1 MSTDMKTKIVLG
13 LSLGVLLLAGS
24 CRDKDKSGKPLDT
37 VSSGSITIAVD
48 ESLRPIM
55 DAEVDSF
62 TKIYTNAHI
71 KIVYLPEEEA
81 IHAMLKDS
89 ARLAIVTRK
98 LTAEETKVLES
109 QKLVP
114 RHITVA
120 HDAVALILNKAKVD
134 TLFETQQFTRI
145 ATGEISNWNQINKKL
160 KPESIDVVFDSPKSG
175 IIRLVR
181 DSIARIP
188 KLPSNFY
195 AVEGNQA
202 VIDYVSKKPN
212 AMGLI
217 GVSWISDH
225 DDSTANHFLN
235 TVRVV
240 SFSSDSSYYRPF
252 PAYVALKQYPFL
264 RDVIIISR
272 EARTGLGSGFATF
285 VANEKGQRII
295 LKAGMVPAKM
305 PVRIVEVTNNF

>member
-1 MSTDMKTKIVLG
+1 MKTKIILG
-13 LSLGVLLLAGS
+13 LFMGVLLLFSS
-24 CRDKDKSGKPLDT
+24 CNDKDKNGKPLDT

-62 TKIYTNAHI
+62 SKTYPNAHI
-71 KIVYLPEEEA
+71 KVVYLSEEEA

-98 LTAEETKVLES
+98 LTVEETKILEE
-109 QKLVP
+109 QKLNP

-120 HDAVALILNKAKVD
+120 HDAVALILNKTKVD
-134 TLFETQQFTRI
+134 TLFETTQFTRI
-145 ATGEISNWNQINKKL
+145 ATGEISNWNQINPKL
-160 KPESIDVVFDSPKSG
+160 KSESIDVVFDHPNSG

-188 KLPSNFY
+188 KLPANFY
-195 AVEGNQA
+195 AVDGNEA

-225 DDSTANHFLN
+225 DDSTSNQFLK
-235 TVRVV
+235 TIRVV
-240 SFSSDSSYYRPF
+240 SFSHDSSYYRPF
-252 PAYVALKQYPFL
+252 QAYVALKQYPL
-264 RDVIIISR
+264 RRDVIIISR

-305 PVRIVEVTNNF
+305 PVRIVEVTNNY